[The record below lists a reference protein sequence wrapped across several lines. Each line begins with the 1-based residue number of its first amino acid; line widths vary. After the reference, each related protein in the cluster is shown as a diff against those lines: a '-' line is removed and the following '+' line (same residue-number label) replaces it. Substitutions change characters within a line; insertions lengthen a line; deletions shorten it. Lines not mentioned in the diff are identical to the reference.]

1 MVNVPVLMPVFLSFS
16 PLPMCPTV
24 TLLSINLQQGMARP
38 LSRQYTDPS
47 LFISIDPSPCSLSS
61 PCLCSPRSLPQPPP
75 QLWRGKSVSAKYVFR
90 HLVCVMV
97 LTQASPAA
105 EVDAKIKADQVLKA
119 RELEG
124 RGLEKRAC
132 RKNGCKCKA
141 GTRQGSYCGLC
152 DAVTDRGSDG
162 WYTRDIFECNS
173 SGGCCDY
180 GTSSVCSG
188 SNWSSYCPK

>member
-1 MVNVPVLMPVFLSFS
+1 MPVLLSSS
-16 PLPMCPTV
+16 PLRICPVV
-24 TLLSINLQQGMARP
+24 TLLSTNLQQGIAR
-38 LSRQYTDPS
+38 S
-47 LFISIDPSPCSLSS
+47 LFRSYIDLSLLISVDPSPCSLSS
-61 PCLCSPRSLPQPPP
+61 LSLYAPRSLQQPPP
-75 QLWRGKSVSAKYVFR
+75 RLWRGKSVSAR
-90 HLVCVMV
+90 HVLCNPACVMA
-97 LTQASPAA
+97 LTQASLAA

-132 RKNGCKCKA
+132 RNNGCKCRP
-141 GTRQGSYCGLC
+141 GTKQGSYCGLC

-180 GTSSVCSG
+180 GTNSVCSG
-188 SNWSSYCPK
+188 SNWSSFCPK